1 MKRDG
6 AESCPPSSIIKT
18 IDTGALPM
26 TMTIDT
32 RDVCCVALELSKTSW
47 VIAFAAP
54 GDSKI
59 ATHKITAGDVERLLA
74 VLNTSKAKA
83 EQRLGRP
90 LQIVLCY
97 EVGYDGFWL
106 ARWLIARD
114 IRTIVFDPA
123 SFLMP
128 RRSRVAKTDR
138 LDAEGMTRILRRWL
152 SGDREVA
159 REVQVP
165 SVEQEDAKRIERERK
180 YLVEERISVIG
191 RIKGLLA
198 LHGIW
203 LDRKNI
209 GKGLRQ
215 RLDEMTTGDDRPL
228 APFLRSEIER
238 MLTRHD
244 LISRQIAEVEADRKA
259 ALNNEKGAF
268 PQAEKVR
275 RLTTLGAVGETTATV
290 LVAEVYHRTFQTRR
304 QVASFVGLA
313 PSPYKSG
320 EVDRDRG
327 INKSGSKLARHMLVE
342 LAWFWLRYQ
351 PNSQLSQ
358 WWRER
363 FGNQGMRGR
372 KVGIVALARKL
383 VIALWRF
390 VEDGIVPEGATL
402 KARPTI

>member
-1 MKRDG
+1 
-6 AESCPPSSIIKT
+6 
-18 IDTGALPM
+18 M

-32 RDVCCVALELSKTSW
+32 YDVCCVALELSKTSW

-54 GDSKI
+54 NDSKI
-59 ATHKITAGDVERLLA
+59 ATHKIKSGDVERLLA

-215 RLDEMTTGDDRPL
+215 RLEEITTGDGRPL

-275 RLTTLGAVGETTATV
+275 RLTMLGAVGETTATV